1 MTDGYKLDKVLIFS
15 ATKAEN
21 PENTTLHYS
30 IEDWHEEVDVIFAV
44 ENDQPLSVIYNEAIR
59 KAMDE
64 DYDALILVHD
74 DVILEHNPI
83 PKLRKLFLEYGL
95 VGVAGCSQAKLA
107 SPALW
112 HLMGGGWEGGTI
124 HGAVAHGTAID
135 KRMTPFGPYP
145 HRVVMIDGVFMALT
159 RETFGSFHFDES
171 NPAGF
176 HFYDLDYSY
185 KCATN
190 GIKVGVGDIGI
201 THLSP
206 GLREFTPEWRA
217 GEEWFLN
224 KYAK

>member
-1 MTDGYKLDKVLIFS
+1 MSEGYKLDKVLIFS
-15 ATKAEN
+15 ATKEAN

-30 IEDWHEEVDVIFAV
+30 ITDWHNQVDVVFAV
-44 ENDQPLSVIYNEAIR
+44 ENDNPLPFVYNQAIE
-59 KAMDE
+59 KGIEE

-74 DVILEHNPI
+74 DVILEHNPL
-83 PKLRKLFLEYGL
+83 PKLRKLFLNYGL
-95 VGVAGCSQAKLA
+95 VGVAGPSQVKLE

-112 HLMGGGWEGGTI
+112 HIMGGGWDGGTI
-124 HGAVAHGTAID
+124 HGAVAHGTALE

-159 RETFGSFHFDES
+159 RETFSKIKFDED

-176 HFYDLDYSY
+176 HFYDLDYSFT
-185 KCATN
+185 CAKN

-206 GLREFTPEWRA
+206 GLREFTPDWTA
-217 GEEWFLN
+217 GEKWFLE
-224 KYAK
+224 KHT